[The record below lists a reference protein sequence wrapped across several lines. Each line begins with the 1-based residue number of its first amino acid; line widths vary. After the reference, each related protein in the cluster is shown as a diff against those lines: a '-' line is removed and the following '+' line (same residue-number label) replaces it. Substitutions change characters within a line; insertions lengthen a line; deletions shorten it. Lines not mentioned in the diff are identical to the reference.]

1 MRKSARPKAT
11 YAEVTAADL
20 KPHVEAALF
29 ATGKPLSLD
38 ELAELLNEGK
48 RKVQNALDLLV
59 ADYAGRAGSALEVD
73 QTEAGWILGV
83 KPAYAKVTESLVPM
97 ELSQGALRTLS
108 LVAAKEPI
116 LQTELVALRG
126 SSAYDH
132 LKELLER
139 GLIAKLQ
146 QGRSYVL
153 STTPRFREY
162 FKLDKELVDR
172 HLAGLKPGEL
182 GNE

>member
-59 ADYAGRAGSALEVD
+59 ADYAGRAGSA
-73 QTEAGWILGV
+73 THPRATAGASNSEKNSKRAPDPGTIRNE
-83 KPAYAKVTESLVPM
+83 P
-97 ELSQGALRTLS
+97 SQ
-108 LVAAKEPI
+108 V
-116 LQTELVALRG
+116 
-126 SSAYDH
+126 
-132 LKELLER
+132 
-139 GLIAKLQ
+139 
-146 QGRSYVL
+146 
-153 STTPRFREY
+153 
-162 FKLDKELVDR
+162 
-172 HLAGLKPGEL
+172 
-182 GNE
+182 

>member
-1 MRKSARPKAT
+1 MAKSARPKQTFIEA
-11 YAEVTAADL
+11 TAADL
-20 KPHVEAALF
+20 KPHLEAALF
-29 ATGKPLSLD
+29 ATAKPLTLD
-38 ELAELLNEGK
+38 ELVELTSESK
-48 RKVQNALDLLV
+48 RKVQNALELLV
-59 ADYAGRAGSALEVD
+59 GDYAGRTGSALEID
-73 QTEAGWILGV
+73 QSEAGWILGV
-83 KPAYAKVTESLVPM
+83 KPAYAKVTERIVPM

-139 GLIAKLQ
+139 GLITKTA
-146 QGRSYVL
+146 QGRSFAL
-153 STTPRFREY
+153 TTTPRFREY

-172 HLAGLKPGEL
+172 HLSSLKPSDL
-182 GNE
+182 GND